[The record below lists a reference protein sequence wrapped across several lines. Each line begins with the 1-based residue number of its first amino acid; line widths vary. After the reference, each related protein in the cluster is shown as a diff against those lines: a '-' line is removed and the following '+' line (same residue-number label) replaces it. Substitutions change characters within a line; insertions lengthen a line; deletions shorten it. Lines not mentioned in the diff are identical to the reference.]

1 VNSSP
6 PISVHDGRVL
16 HTLAITTAALAA
28 LREHIPSRQLP
39 MARSLYLAILELINE
54 RGYDVSRKEVAQ
66 RAGCSPDSLDK
77 LKPLLCESGV
87 LIVVPRTHGGRH
99 LEHEWHLIEPGQENR
114 ATEPKVESN
123 VQWPPPTATLAATS
137 GKHAGARALTPERDT
152 AVVLTEQRN
161 GSDHHQPLEQKS
173 KSTTQK
179 TRVNE
184 GEYEA
189 LELALEVEEATPC
202 WDLPV
207 TDENWAPTYLGIDPD
222 RVTIAAKYGIVWTP
236 ADHVRMVI
244 DFWRDLLWHFDA
256 AYTEEKLSV
265 VKVALRAYPLEDS
278 TMIIRAII
286 GGSKSAF
293 HRGKNDRNKTYE
305 TLWHFLRIG
314 KDGDKVDSFGR
325 DIGEL
330 EVSEYIGI
338 AEDNRKLFACWK
350 AEMFEEVDD
359 NWRFK
364 NRVQLKKD
372 SIGRYR
378 RYEQWKGLARA
389 S

>member
-1 VNSSP
+1 VTLRTP
-6 PISVHDGRVL
+6 DEQRVWAFRQKVGNANRKL
-16 HTLAITTAALAA
+16 IFTALASYANEEGLTSVKSEDLAEYSECSLSSVTRHINA
-28 LREHIPSRQLP
+28 LVDVGLI
-39 MARSLYLAILELINE
+39 AI
-54 RGYDVSRKEVAQ
+54 RRRAT
-66 RAGCSPDSLDK
+66 RAGRQPNEYLVHFPWIECWPDG
-77 LKPLLCESGV
+77 ER
-87 LIVVPRTHGGRH
+87 VP
-99 LEHEWHLIEPGQENR
+99 
-114 ATEPKVESN
+114 
-123 VQWPPPTATLAATS
+123 WPNTATVQNGLLPIQQQAIALNGCS
-137 GKHAGARALTPERDT
+137 HALTPARDN
-152 AVVLTEQRN
+152 AVLPSEELN
-161 GSDHHQPLEQKS
+161 GGSHHQPLEQKS